1 MDGRNKVWLYEF
13 LESTMN
19 RDIKEMVKYQ
29 RTWNK
34 PNYKE
39 NEKVLKEVEPS
50 VRDSME
56 SKKKGPNIDVFRPG
70 QRK

>member
-1 MDGRNKVWLYEF
+1 
-13 LESTMN
+13 MN

-56 SKKKGPNIDVFRPG
+56 SKKK
-70 QRK
+70 